1 MLSSSSSAFDSLP
14 TRPPTPPKDISR
26 AVDDAISF
34 LEDSN
39 EVDRA
44 LQNPR
49 SAPQSDWTPRQ
60 QSTPSSQEP
69 LVGSRGTKKVGF
81 TPCPTYLQAGN
92 PAHSA
97 SPTLQTRESLPS
109 RKDAKPLKSILKQ
122 SSNPPPLT
130 PDDLE
135 SKISYFSP
143 QVPGS
148 FSKMLQS
155 VIQQLA
161 GQNVSNRLDAYL
173 ALNGA
178 LKAYEGVP
186 EPDAMAAKMDLL
198 MQFISRD
205 VAWKNGNGSL
215 DVNIVTQAL
224 KLVVTILFNQKL
236 AAALDDDFRSFLVDR
251 SITAIEQSDM
261 PKAVVKTHL
270 FLLAQQRF
278 RSSVVTP
285 GRAEK
290 IIHAL
295 HTIEER
301 CSGNSIV
308 ATRLVIYQRLLEQAT
323 GTMLSK
329 MRDWLEPVIHCML
342 SSVKDVRIRA
352 IEMCTQAGLQLG
364 TQPHA
369 LKALLDVLQ
378 AEVEDGQSYCD
389 FISLRLMQMISE
401 RELGPYVP
409 QIWSAVILF
418 FRNKRSPLEKWPN
431 FKTWL
436 LIIQKCLNSSNLT
449 VRYQGHLAWNKLV
462 FTIQPDASVGRVMFG
477 MLKVPPTMGMDK
489 KGADQQSKQIR
500 QYALES
506 YYNLLHYALRPGLS
520 YDEIDSAWDAFVE
533 PVLSG
538 MIKANN
544 KGRYI
549 ACKVLHGLF
558 TVSSGLWNGDAAL
571 DTLPVK
577 PEELPRLEPRWVRSR
592 LTRVMK
598 LLEPILTSAMWMPP
612 EATAAPNATWHSLMQ
627 SLADAGSQEVR
638 TSNELKEAMAL
649 LADLFRRLWIGCA
662 EPTADADPFIFLDR
676 FSTLLSTAVH
686 CIGYG
691 PFNEDILVRT
701 KDQGIQPALT
711 PSHRASKHHSPPRSL
726 LVLTFGSY
734 YETPGC
740 ITKLPGLSHTASK
753 TLRLLTA
760 GRPTPATRMELLHR
774 SAQIW
779 FTAHT
784 SEAPVEISS
793 TLWSCIADCASDL
806 LQAGHSSE
814 SDQSSQTLGQELR
827 NACSILSNGL
837 KYTHDSVQSSV
848 ALDKL
853 LFDMIS
859 LANSEAG
866 NNGVILGVFEPLAKT
881 AVEAGS
887 SLPYEAKLYLGT
899 AIVSKAS
906 WPAKRQDIDQ
916 ARRALWGVGL
926 APHKSATFDAFDFT
940 YKLTVDILIQSYN
953 NVQDLTEGTG
963 TGVAIFVRLLMSFLR
978 SCPAHL
984 MANVLQKTQDGLSVW
999 ILDETRKTSAGEGMR
1014 DLVCSSWNEIILL
1027 LHEMPEKNTTT
1038 LQALEPLLVA
1048 GFSSPHKGIV
1058 NQCIGFWNDTF
1069 GTNES
1074 LECPSRL
1081 AKVLRV
1087 RAAEAEISLPG
1098 LSIDDEIYDDSLQ
1111 LPAFFESQTT
1121 SAPLS
1126 KPPIEAVAQVA
1137 ASKPDNFW
1145 EPASSGQLQDPD
1157 STSVSAI
1164 ALSRRKEPARKA
1176 RLRHDD
1182 SQLHFAPI
1190 ESSPVH
1196 FEDSQMLTER
1206 QKEIKARQYENA
1218 QMFPEL
1224 SSSPVVK
1231 QSTTLRKL
1239 EKRLDFSSE
1248 NTGAEPIGTPTGPPD
1263 ANAPMSDDKIPS
1275 SPTPSSA
1282 KDQGSAQIEM
1292 HESDSELAQDP
1303 PSSPPREYDEE
1314 FDAGGAVFETEP
1326 ARIDSDLP
1334 SDTPLPNEQLR
1345 REQEQAAEGHQAEP
1359 DPDATEGTTFVPP
1372 SSTKQRQRR
1381 SLGKTTETEATSKNA
1396 PVDVDISRIE
1406 DSFVELQPPEN
1417 AESPEAS
1424 QHSQTNSKKRK
1435 RPSTKFSSTKK
1446 RKSQS
1451 PFKAVSSFFS
1461 NWVRRS
1467 QSQDNDENMEE
1478 EIVVASSQPS
1488 ESPESK
1494 NKVHKTRSP
1503 IVEVPF
1509 RRDDQNMSKTSEAAP
1524 EEIEGV
1530 QESQLSKRGRRRAR
1544 RSQASQRN
1552 SQANNEHSDATDA
1565 RGLKRKATDQ
1575 TDASNDEQASPSDAV
1590 ENSQLQASA
1599 TSRTRK
1605 QRQGQDAKLVQRAQ
1619 QNAEEAGPSRST
1631 RRKNRNASR
1640 EAAAVAST
1648 PHTSTNAPVPEEEP
1662 IEHVAEAVPEETGDD
1677 RSTAGERPT
1686 ATPASIM
1693 GKLRDILG
1701 DLSKSFLGGQEERE
1715 MDDVLFEIRQEVH
1728 EAARRGK
1735 QRNGTE

>member
-1 MLSSSSSAFDSLP
+1 MFLP

-26 AVDDAISF
+26 AVDDAIRF
-34 LEDSN
+34 LDDSN
-39 EVDRA
+39 EVDRV

-49 SAPQSDWTPRQ
+49 SAPRPDCTPRH
-60 QSTPSSQEP
+60 QSPPSSQEP
-69 LVGSRGTKKVGF
+69 LLGSRGTKKVGF

-92 PAHSA
+92 PAYSS
-97 SPTLQTRESLPS
+97 SPTLQARDSLPW

-161 GQNVSNRLDAYL
+161 GQTVSNRLDAYL

-205 VAWKNGNGSL
+205 VAWKNNSGSL

-236 AAALDDDFRSFLVDR
+236 AAALDDDFRTFLVDR
-251 SITAIEQSDM
+251 SITVIDQADM

-278 RSSVVTP
+278 RSSVVTS

-295 HTIEER
+295 QTIEER

-323 GTMLSK
+323 GTMLGR

-369 LKALLDVLQ
+369 SKALLDVFQ
-378 AEVEDGQSYCD
+378 AEVEDSQSYCD
-389 FISLRLMQMISE
+389 FMSLRLMQMISE

-462 FTIQPDASVGRVMFG
+462 FTIQPDASVGRIMFG

-520 YDEIDSAWDAFVE
+520 YHEIDSAWDSFVE

-549 ACKVLHGLF
+549 ACKVLHGIF
-558 TVSSGLWNGDAAL
+558 TVSSGLWNVDAAL

-592 LTRVMK
+592 LTKVMK
-598 LLEPILTSAMWMPP
+598 LVEPILASAMWMPP

-627 SLADAGSQEVR
+627 SLVDAGSQEVR

-649 LADLFRRLWIGCA
+649 LADFFRRLWVGCA
-662 EPTADADPFIFLDR
+662 EPSADADPFIFLDR
-676 FSTLLSTAVH
+676 FATLLSTAVN
-686 CIGYG
+686 CVGNG

-701 KDQGIQPALT
+701 KDKGIQPALT
-711 PSHRASKHHSPPRSL
+711 PSHRASKHHIPPRSL
-726 LVLTFGSY
+726 LVLTFGLY
-734 YETPGC
+734 YETPEC
-740 ITKLPGLSHTASK
+740 IKKLPGLSKTASR
-753 TLRLLTA
+753 TLQLLTA
-760 GRPTPATRMELLHR
+760 GKPTPATRMELLHR
-774 SAQIW
+774 SAQTW
-779 FTAHT
+779 FAVHT
-784 SEAPVEISS
+784 SEALDEISS
-793 TLWSCIADCASDL
+793 TLWSCIAQCASDL

-814 SDQSSQTLGQELR
+814 SDQSSQSLGQELR
-827 NACSILSNGL
+827 NACSILLNGL
-837 KYTHDSVQSSV
+837 KYTNDSVQSSV
-848 ALDKL
+848 ALNKL
-853 LFDMIS
+853 LHDMMS

-866 NNGVILGVFEPLAKT
+866 NNGVVLGVFEPLAKT

-887 SLPYEAKLYLGT
+887 SLPYETKLHLGT

-906 WPAKRQDIDQ
+906 WPARRQDIDQ

-926 APHKSATFDAFDFT
+926 APHKTATFDAFDFT
-940 YKLTVDILIQSYN
+940 YNLIVDILIQSYDS
-953 NVQDLTEGTG
+953 VQDLTLGTG
-963 TGVAIFVRLLMSFLR
+963 TGVASFVQLLMSFLR
-978 SCPAHL
+978 SCPAQL
-984 MANVLQKTQDGLSVW
+984 VANALQKTQDGLSVW
-999 ILDETRKTSAGEGMR
+999 ILDETRKTSAGDGMR
-1014 DLVCSSWNEIILL
+1014 ELVCSSWDEIILL
-1027 LHEMPEKNTTT
+1027 LQKMPEKSPIT
-1038 LQALEPLLVA
+1038 LRALEPLLVA

-1058 NQCIGFWNDTF
+1058 NQSINFWNGTF
-1069 GTNES
+1069 GSNES
-1074 LECPSRL
+1074 LECPNTL
-1081 AKVLRV
+1081 AKVLRT
-1087 RAAEAEISLPG
+1087 RAADADISLPG

-1121 SAPLS
+1121 SFPLS
-1126 KPPIEAVAQVA
+1126 KRPIEAVPQAA
-1137 ASKPDNFW
+1137 ASKPDDSRDF
-1145 EPASSGQLQDPD
+1145 PSSEQLQDPE
-1157 STSVSAI
+1157 STSVSAT
-1164 ALSRRKEPARKA
+1164 ALHRRKESGGKA

-1206 QKEIKARQYENA
+1206 QKEIKARQHENA

-1231 QSTTLRKL
+1231 QSTTVRKL
-1239 EKRLDFSSE
+1239 EKRLDFNSE
-1248 NTGAEPIGTPTGPPD
+1248 SAGEEPIGTPTGPPD
-1263 ANAPMSDDKIPS
+1263 ANAPMSDDNIPS

-1282 KDQGSAQIEM
+1282 KDPGSAQIEM
-1292 HESDSELAQDP
+1292 HDSDTELAQDP
-1303 PSSPPREYDEE
+1303 PSSPPREDDED
-1314 FDAGGAVFETEP
+1314 FGTGGAVFETAP

-1334 SDTPLPNEQLR
+1334 SDTPLPNEQLQ
-1345 REQEQAAEGHQAEP
+1345 REQEQAAEGDHPEF
-1359 DPDATEGTTFVPP
+1359 DPDATEGTTFAPP
-1372 SSTKQRQRR
+1372 SSTKQRQQRAP
-1381 SLGKTTETEATSKNA
+1381 GKTNETEVPSKNE

-1406 DSFVELQPPEN
+1406 DSFVELPPPEN

-1424 QHSQTNSKKRK
+1424 QQSQPNSKKRK
-1435 RPSTKFSSTKK
+1435 RSSTKFSSTKK

-1494 NKVHKTRSP
+1494 NKAHKTRSP
-1503 IVEVPF
+1503 IVEVPS
-1509 RRDDQNMSKTSEAAP
+1509 RKEDQNLSKASEAAS
-1524 EEIEGV
+1524 EEVEGV

-1552 SQANNEHSDATDA
+1552 SQASSQQSEAIDT

-1575 TDASNDEQASPSDAV
+1575 TEASNQEQDSPSDPV
-1590 ENSQLQASA
+1590 ETSQPQAST
-1599 TSRTRK
+1599 TSKTRK

-1631 RRKNRNASR
+1631 RRKNRNASK
-1640 EAAAVAST
+1640 EAAVAAST
-1648 PHTSTNAPVPEEEP
+1648 PQPSTSAPVPEERP
-1662 IEHVAEAVPEETGDD
+1662 TEHEAEAAPEQTKDNLDSDPTLG
-1677 RSTAGERPT
+1677 TERPI
-1686 ATPASIM
+1686 ATPTSIM
-1693 GKLRDILG
+1693 GKLRNILG

-1728 EAARRGK
+1728 EAARRGR
-1735 QRNGTE
+1735 QRDGKE

>member
-1 MLSSSSSAFDSLP
+1 
-14 TRPPTPPKDISR
+14 
-26 AVDDAISF
+26 
-34 LEDSN
+34 
-39 EVDRA
+39 
-44 LQNPR
+44 
-49 SAPQSDWTPRQ
+49 
-60 QSTPSSQEP
+60 
-69 LVGSRGTKKVGF
+69 
-81 TPCPTYLQAGN
+81 
-92 PAHSA
+92 
-97 SPTLQTRESLPS
+97 
-109 RKDAKPLKSILKQ
+109 
-122 SSNPPPLT
+122 
-130 PDDLE
+130 
-135 SKISYFSP
+135 
-143 QVPGS
+143 
-148 FSKMLQS
+148 MLQS

-161 GQNVSNRLDAYL
+161 GQAVSNRLDAYL

-205 VAWKNGNGSL
+205 VAWKNSNGSL

-236 AAALDDDFRSFLVDR
+236 AAALDDDFRTFLVDR
-251 SITAIEQSDM
+251 SITVIEQADM

-295 HTIEER
+295 QTIEER

-323 GTMLSK
+323 GTMLGR

-369 LKALLDVLQ
+369 SKALLDVFQ

-462 FTIQPDASVGRVMFG
+462 FTIQPDASVGRIMFG

-520 YDEIDSAWDAFVE
+520 YDEIDSAWDSFVE

-558 TVSSGLWNGDAAL
+558 TASSGLWNVDAAL

-592 LTRVMK
+592 LTKVMK
-598 LLEPILTSAMWMPP
+598 LVEPILASAMWMPP
-612 EATAAPNATWHSLMQ
+612 EATAAPNATWHSLVQ
-627 SLADAGSQEVR
+627 SLVDAGSQEVR

-649 LADLFRRLWIGCA
+649 LADLFRRLWVECA
-662 EPTADADPFIFLDR
+662 EPSADADPFVFLDR
-676 FSTLLSTAVH
+676 FATLLSTAVN
-686 CIGYG
+686 CVGNG

-701 KDQGIQPALT
+701 KDKGIQPALT

-726 LVLTFGSY
+726 LVLTFGLY
-734 YETPGC
+734 YETPEC
-740 ITKLPGLSHTASK
+740 IKKLPGLSKTASR
-753 TLRLLTA
+753 TLQLLTA

-774 SAQIW
+774 SAETW
-779 FTAHT
+779 FAVHT

-793 TLWSCIADCASDL
+793 TLWSCIAQCASDL
-806 LQAGHSSE
+806 LQAGHPSE

-827 NACSILSNGL
+827 NACSILLNGL
-837 KYTHDSVQSSV
+837 KYTNDSVQSSV
-848 ALDKL
+848 ALNKL
-853 LFDMIS
+853 LHDMMS

-866 NNGVILGVFEPLAKT
+866 NNGVVLGVFEPLAKT

-887 SLPYEAKLYLGT
+887 SLPYEAKLHLGT
-899 AIVSKAS
+899 AILSKAS
-906 WPAKRQDIDQ
+906 WPARRQDIDQ

-940 YKLTVDILIQSYN
+940 YKLIVDILIQSYN
-953 NVQDLTEGTG
+953 SVQDLTLGTG
-963 TGVAIFVRLLMSFLR
+963 TGVASFVQLLMSFLR
-978 SCPAHL
+978 SCPTQL
-984 MANVLQKTQDGLSVW
+984 VANALQKTQDGLSVW

-1014 DLVCSSWNEIILL
+1014 ELVCSSWDEIILL
-1027 LHEMPEKNTTT
+1027 LQKMPEKSPIT
-1038 LQALEPLLVA
+1038 LHALEPLLVA

-1058 NQCIGFWNDTF
+1058 NQSINFWNGTF
-1069 GTNES
+1069 GSNES
-1074 LECPSRL
+1074 LDCPSAL

-1087 RAAEAEISLPG
+1087 RAADADISLPG
-1098 LSIDDEIYDDSLQ
+1098 LSVDDEIYDDSLQ

-1121 SAPLS
+1121 SLPLS
-1126 KPPIEAVAQVA
+1126 KPPIEAVPQDA
-1137 ASKPDNFW
+1137 ASKPDDFS
-1145 EPASSGQLQDPD
+1145 EFASSGQMQDPV
-1157 STSVSAI
+1157 STSVSAT
-1164 ALSRRKEPARKA
+1164 ALNCRKEPVGKA

-1206 QKEIKARQYENA
+1206 QKEIKARQHENA

-1231 QSTTLRKL
+1231 QKTTVRKL
-1239 EKRLDFSSE
+1239 EKRLDFNSE
-1248 NTGAEPIGTPTGPPD
+1248 SAGEEPIGTPTGPPD
-1263 ANAPMSDDKIPS
+1263 ANAPMSDDNIPS

-1282 KDQGSAQIEM
+1282 KDPGSAQIEM

-1303 PSSPPREYDEE
+1303 PSSPPREDDEE
-1314 FDAGGAVFETEP
+1314 FDAGGAVFETAP

-1334 SDTPLPNEQLR
+1334 SDTPLPNEQLQ
-1345 REQEQAAEGHQAEP
+1345 REQEQAAEGHHPEF
-1359 DPDATEGTTFVPP
+1359 DPDATEGTTFAPP
-1372 SSTKQRQRR
+1372 SSTKQRQQRAP
-1381 SLGKTTETEATSKNA
+1381 GKTSETEITSKNE

-1406 DSFVELQPPEN
+1406 DSFVELPPAES

-1424 QHSQTNSKKRK
+1424 QQSQPNSKKRK
-1435 RPSTKFSSTKK
+1435 RSSTKFSSTKK

-1488 ESPESK
+1488 ESPENK
-1494 NKVHKTRSP
+1494 NKAHKTRSP
-1503 IVEVPF
+1503 IVEVPS
-1509 RRDDQNMSKTSEAAP
+1509 RKEDQNISKTSEAAS
-1524 EEIEGV
+1524 EEVEGV

-1544 RSQASQRN
+1544 RSQASQIN
-1552 SQANNEHSDATDA
+1552 SQASSQQSEAIDT

-1575 TDASNDEQASPSDAV
+1575 TEASNQEQDSPSDPV
-1590 ENSQLQASA
+1590 ENSQPQASA
-1599 TSRTRK
+1599 TSKTRK

-1631 RRKNRNASR
+1631 RRKNRNASK
-1640 EAAAVAST
+1640 EAAAAAST
-1648 PHTSTNAPVPEEEP
+1648 PHPSIDAPVPEEHP
-1662 IEHVAEAVPEETGDD
+1662 TEHIVEAAPEQTEDDLGSDPTTG
-1677 RSTAGERPT
+1677 AERPI
-1686 ATPASIM
+1686 ATPTSIM

-1728 EAARRGK
+1728 EAARRGR
-1735 QRNGTE
+1735 QRDGKE

>member
-1 MLSSSSSAFDSLP
+1 MLSSSSSAFDCLP

-34 LEDSN
+34 LDDSN

-44 LQNPR
+44 LQNTR
-49 SAPQSDWTPRQ
+49 SAPRPDSTPRH

-92 PAHSA
+92 SAHSA
-97 SPTLQTRESLPS
+97 SPTLQAREALPS

-161 GQNVSNRLDAYL
+161 GQIVSNRLDAYL

-205 VAWKNGNGSL
+205 VAWKNSNGSL

-236 AAALDDDFRSFLVDR
+236 AAALDDDFRTFLVDR
-251 SITAIEQSDM
+251 SITVIEQPDM

-295 HTIEER
+295 QTIEER

-364 TQPHA
+364 SQPHA
-369 LKALLDVLQ
+369 SKALLDVFQ
-378 AEVEDGQSYCD
+378 AEVEDSQSYCD
-389 FISLRLMQMISE
+389 FISLRLMQMIAE

-520 YDEIDSAWDAFVE
+520 YEEIDSAWDSFVD

-558 TVSSGLWNGDAAL
+558 TVSSGLWNVDAAL

-592 LTRVMK
+592 LTKVMK
-598 LLEPILTSAMWMPP
+598 LVEPILASAIWMPP

-649 LADLFRRLWIGCA
+649 LGDLFRRLWIGCA
-662 EPTADADPFIFLDR
+662 EPSTDADPFIFLDR
-676 FSTLLSTAVH
+676 FSTLLSTAVQ
-686 CIGYG
+686 CVGNG

-701 KDQGIQPALT
+701 KDKGIQPALT

-726 LVLTFGSY
+726 LVLTFGLY
-734 YETPGC
+734 YETPAC
-740 ITKLPGLSHTASK
+740 IKKLPGLSHTASK

-760 GRPTPATRMELLHR
+760 GRATPATRVELLHR
-774 SAQIW
+774 SAQTW
-779 FTAHT
+779 FTVHVP
-784 SEAPVEISS
+784 EAPFDISS

-806 LQAGHSSE
+806 LQADHPSE

-827 NACSILSNGL
+827 NACSILLNGL
-837 KYTHDSVQSSV
+837 KYIDDSVQSSV
-848 ALDKL
+848 ALNKL
-853 LFDMIS
+853 LHDMIC
-859 LANSEAG
+859 LASSESG

-887 SLPYEAKLYLGT
+887 SLPYEAKLHLGT

-906 WPAKRQDIDQ
+906 WSGRRQDIDQ

-926 APHKSATFDAFDFT
+926 APHKSATFDAFDIT
-940 YKLTVDILIQSYN
+940 YKLIVDILIQSYN
-953 NVQDLTEGTG
+953 SVQDLTEGTG
-963 TGVAIFVRLLMSFLR
+963 TGVATFVRLLMSFLG
-978 SCPAHL
+978 SCPAQL
-984 MANVLQKTQDGLSVW
+984 VANALQKTQDGLSVW
-999 ILDETRKTSAGEGMR
+999 ILDETRKTSAGDDMR

-1027 LHEMPEKNTTT
+1027 LHNMPDKSTTT
-1038 LQALEPLLVA
+1038 LRALEPLLVA
-1048 GFSSPHKGIV
+1048 GFSSPHRSIV
-1058 NQCIGFWNDTF
+1058 NQSIVFWNDTF
-1069 GTNES
+1069 GIDES
-1074 LECPSRL
+1074 LECPKTL
-1081 AKVLRV
+1081 AKVLRI
-1087 RAAEAEISLPG
+1087 RAAEADISLPG
-1098 LSIDDEIYDDSLQ
+1098 LSVDDEIYDDSLQ
-1111 LPAFFESQTT
+1111 LPAFFESQMT
-1121 SAPLS
+1121 SAALS
-1126 KPPIEAVAQVA
+1126 KQPIEAALQAV
-1137 ASKPDNFW
+1137 ASKPDDFS
-1145 EPASSGQLQDPD
+1145 EFATSGQLQDPD

-1164 ALSRRKEPARKA
+1164 GLNGRKEPVGKA
-1176 RLRHDD
+1176 WLRHDD

-1206 QKEIKARQYENA
+1206 QKEIKARQHENA

-1231 QSTTLRKL
+1231 QNTTVRKL

-1248 NTGAEPIGTPTGPPD
+1248 NTGAEHTGTPTGPTD
-1263 ANAPMSDDKIPS
+1263 GNAPMSDDNIPS

-1282 KDQGSAQIEM
+1282 KDPGSAQIEM

-1303 PSSPPREYDEE
+1303 PSSPPREDDEN
-1314 FDAGGAVFETEP
+1314 FDDTGAVFETAP

-1345 REQEQAAEGHQAEP
+1345 REQEQAVEGHQAKF

-1372 SSTKQRQRR
+1372 SSTRQRQRR
-1381 SLGKTTETEATSKNA
+1381 SSEKTSEKDITSKNE

-1406 DSFVELQPPEN
+1406 DSFVELPPPEN

-1424 QHSQTNSKKRK
+1424 QQSQPNSKKRK
-1435 RPSTKFSSTKK
+1435 RSSTKFSSTKK

-1451 PFKAVSSFFS
+1451 PFKTVTSFFS
-1461 NWVRRS
+1461 SWVGRS

-1494 NKVHKTRSP
+1494 NKAHKTRSP
-1503 IVEVPF
+1503 IVEVPS
-1509 RRDDQNMSKTSEAAP
+1509 RKEDRNIPKTSEAAS
-1524 EEIEGV
+1524 EEVEGV

-1552 SQANNEHSDATDA
+1552 SQASSQQSEAIDA

-1575 TDASNDEQASPSDAV
+1575 TEASNDEQASPSD
-1590 ENSQLQASA
+1590 SQQQAPA
-1599 TSRTRK
+1599 TSKTRK

-1640 EAAAVAST
+1640 EAAAAAST
-1648 PHTSTNAPVPEEEP
+1648 PHPSTSAPVPEEQP
-1662 IEHVAEAVPEETGDD
+1662 TEHEAEAEPEQTGDD
-1677 RSTAGERPT
+1677 PSTVGERQI
-1686 ATPASIM
+1686 ATPTSIM

-1728 EAARRGK
+1728 EAARRGRE
-1735 QRNGTE
+1735 RNFKE

>member
-1 MLSSSSSAFDSLP
+1 
-14 TRPPTPPKDISR
+14 
-26 AVDDAISF
+26 
-34 LEDSN
+34 
-39 EVDRA
+39 
-44 LQNPR
+44 
-49 SAPQSDWTPRQ
+49 
-60 QSTPSSQEP
+60 
-69 LVGSRGTKKVGF
+69 
-81 TPCPTYLQAGN
+81 
-92 PAHSA
+92 
-97 SPTLQTRESLPS
+97 
-109 RKDAKPLKSILKQ
+109 
-122 SSNPPPLT
+122 
-130 PDDLE
+130 
-135 SKISYFSP
+135 
-143 QVPGS
+143 
-148 FSKMLQS
+148 MLQS

-161 GQNVSNRLDAYL
+161 GQTVSNRLDAYL

-205 VAWKNGNGSL
+205 VAWKNSNGSL
-215 DVNIVTQAL
+215 DVNIVTQSL

-236 AAALDDDFRSFLVDR
+236 AAALDDDFRTFLVDR
-251 SITAIEQSDM
+251 SITVIEQTDM

-278 RSSVVTP
+278 RPSVVTP
-285 GRAEK
+285 GRAER

-295 HTIEER
+295 QTIEDR

-369 LKALLDVLQ
+369 SKALLDVFQ

-401 RELGPYVP
+401 KELGPYVP

-418 FRNKRSPLEKWPN
+418 FRNKRNPLEKWPN

-520 YDEIDSAWDAFVE
+520 YDEIDSAWDSFVE

-558 TVSSGLWNGDAAL
+558 TVSSGLWNVDAAL
-571 DTLPVK
+571 DTFPVK

-592 LTRVMK
+592 LTKVMK
-598 LLEPILTSAMWMPP
+598 LVEPILASAMWMPP

-627 SLADAGSQEVR
+627 SLVDAGSQEVR

-649 LADLFRRLWIGCA
+649 LADLFRRLWVGCA
-662 EPTADADPFIFLDR
+662 EPSADADPFIFLDR
-676 FSTLLSTAVH
+676 FATLLSTAVH
-686 CIGYG
+686 CVGSG
-691 PFNEDILVRT
+691 PFNEEILVRT
-701 KDQGIQPALT
+701 KDKGIQPALT

-726 LVLTFGSY
+726 LVLTFCLY
-734 YETPGC
+734 YETPEC
-740 ITKLPGLSHTASK
+740 IKKLPGLSKTASR
-753 TLRLLTA
+753 TLQLLTA
-760 GRPTPATRMELLHR
+760 GRPTPATQMELLHR
-774 SAQIW
+774 SAQTW
-779 FTAHT
+779 FTAHA

-793 TLWSCIADCASDL
+793 TLWSCIAQCASDL
-806 LQAGHSSE
+806 LEAGHPPESE
-814 SDQSSQTLGQELR
+814 QSSQTLGHELR
-827 NACSILSNGL
+827 NACSIFLNGL
-837 KYTHDSVQSSV
+837 KYTHELVQSSV
-848 ALDKL
+848 ALSKL
-853 LFDMIS
+853 LHDMMS
-859 LANSEAG
+859 LANAEAG
-866 NNGVILGVFEPLAKT
+866 NNGVVLGVFEPLAKT
-881 AVEAGS
+881 AVEAGT
-887 SLPYEAKLYLGT
+887 SLPYEAKLHLGT

-906 WPAKRQDIDQ
+906 WPARIQDIDH

-940 YKLTVDILIQSYN
+940 YKLIVDILIQSYN
-953 NVQDLTEGTG
+953 SVQDLTLGTG
-963 TGVAIFVRLLMSFLR
+963 TGVASFVQLLMSFLR

-984 MANVLQKTQDGLSVW
+984 IANALQKTQDGLAVW

-1014 DLVCSSWNEIILL
+1014 DLICSSWNDIILL
-1027 LHEMPEKNTTT
+1027 LHKMSEKSTTT
-1038 LQALEPLLVA
+1038 LHALEPLLVA

-1058 NQCIGFWNDTF
+1058 NQSIDFWNGTF
-1069 GTNES
+1069 GSSEN
-1074 LECPSRL
+1074 LECPNTL
-1081 AKVLRV
+1081 ARVLRV
-1087 RAAEAEISLPG
+1087 RAAEADISLPG
-1098 LSIDDEIYDDSLQ
+1098 LSVDDEMYDDSLQ

-1121 SAPLS
+1121 SLPLS
-1126 KPPIEAVAQVA
+1126 KLPIEAAPRAA
-1137 ASKPDNFW
+1137 ASRPDDFS
-1145 EPASSGQLQDPD
+1145 EFASSGQLEDPK
-1157 STSVSAI
+1157 STSVSAT
-1164 ALSRRKEPARKA
+1164 ALNRHKEPVAKA

-1206 QKEIKARQYENA
+1206 QKEIKARQHENA

-1231 QSTTLRKL
+1231 QNTTVRKL
-1239 EKRLDFSSE
+1239 EKRLDFNSE
-1248 NTGAEPIGTPTGPPD
+1248 SAADEPIGTPTGPPD
-1263 ANAPMSDDKIPS
+1263 ANAPMSDDNIPS

-1282 KDQGSAQIEM
+1282 KEPRSAQIEM

-1303 PSSPPREYDEE
+1303 PSSPPREDDED
-1314 FDAGGAVFETEP
+1314 FDAGGAEFETAP

-1334 SDTPLPNEQLR
+1334 SDTPLPNEQLQ
-1345 REQEQAAEGHQAEP
+1345 REQEQAAEGPDPEF
-1359 DPDATEGTTFVPP
+1359 DPDATEGTTFAPP
-1372 SSTKQRQRR
+1372 SSAKQQQQRAPE
-1381 SLGKTTETEATSKNA
+1381 KTSETEVTSKTE
-1396 PVDVDISRIE
+1396 PVDADISRVE
-1406 DSFVELQPPEN
+1406 DSFVEFPPPEN
-1417 AESPEAS
+1417 AESPETS
-1424 QHSQTNSKKRK
+1424 QQSHPDSKKRK
-1435 RPSTKFSSTKK
+1435 RSSTRFSSTKK

-1494 NKVHKTRSP
+1494 NMAQKTRSP

-1509 RRDDQNMSKTSEAAP
+1509 REDQNISKMSEAAS
-1524 EEIEGV
+1524 EEVEGV

-1552 SQANNEHSDATDA
+1552 SQASSQQSEATDA
-1565 RGLKRKATDQ
+1565 RSLKRKATDQ
-1575 TDASNDEQASPSDAV
+1575 SEANNQEQDPPSHQV
-1590 ENSQLQASA
+1590 ENSQQQAPGLSK
-1599 TSRTRK
+1599 TRK

-1619 QNAEEAGPSRST
+1619 QDAEDAGPSRST
-1631 RRKNRNASR
+1631 RRKNRNASK
-1640 EAAAVAST
+1640 EAAAATST
-1648 PHTSTNAPVPEEEP
+1648 PHPSTNAPVPEQQP
-1662 IEHVAEAVPEETGDD
+1662 TEHEAEAAPEQTEDHQGPDPLTGAD
-1677 RSTAGERPT
+1677 RPI

-1728 EAARRGK
+1728 EAARRGR
-1735 QRNGTE
+1735 QRDGKE